1 MLRIAQWTTG
11 NVAREAV
18 GAILLRS
25 DMELVGAYAHS
36 AEKAGAGTLTVG
48 NTPLSLKE
56 AKPLPASD

>member
-1 MLRIAQWTTG
+1 MLRIAHWTTG
-11 NVAREAV
+11 NTARDAV

-25 DMELVGAYAHS
+25 DMELVGSYAHS
-36 AEKAGAGTLTVG
+36 AEKADAGTLAVG